1 MGQLTVDGQN
11 SDDIMNFGSTVTTT
25 GTSIAIAT
33 ADTVDFDADVL
44 VANGLTIA
52 TVATDIDLGANVDL
66 TSTAG
71 NITAN
76 SGVAVINLSGA
87 GTNKITA
94 GGDINLAAVADGA
107 NIAELEIQGEA
118 ITLAAIT
125 LDAGGTSLLDINLD
139 GAGDS
144 GAKTLTAA
152 GAINVGQ
159 LTVDGQNSDDIMN
172 FGSTVTTTGTSIA
185 IATADTVDF
194 DADVLAANGLTIAT
208 VATDIDLG
216 ANVDLT
222 STAGNITAN
231 SGVAVIN
238 LSGVGTNKVTA
249 GGDINLAAV
258 ADGANIAELEIQ
270 GEAITL
276 AAITLDAGGT
286 SLLDINLD
294 GAGDS
299 GAKTLTL
306 SGDIAVGQLTLDGQN
321 ADEVIDF
328 GANVDLTVATG
339 AVDLTSQVASL
350 RLTGAGSNII
360 TATAGDL
367 TLPAVTDTATI
378 TELGLIG
385 EAITLAAVTLDND
398 TANLLDIDLDGA
410 GDSGA
415 KTLTAAGAIAVGQ
428 LTVDGQNSDDI
439 MNFGSTVTTTGTSI
453 AIATADTVDFDA
465 DVLVANGLTIATVA
479 TDIDLGA
486 NVDLTSTA
494 GNITA
499 NSGVAVINLSGAG
512 TNKITAGGDINLAA
526 VADGANIAE
535 LEIQGEAI
543 TLAAITLD
551 AGGTSLLDINLDGA
565 GDSGAKTLTA
575 AGAINV
581 GQLTVDGQNSDDIMN
596 FGSTVTTTGTSI
608 AIATADTV
616 DFDADVLAANGLTI
630 ATVATDIDLGANV
643 DLTSTAG
650 NITANSGVAVINLS
664 GAGTNKITAGG
675 DINLAAVADGANIA
689 ELEIQGEAITL
700 AAITLDAGGT
710 SLLDINL
717 DGAGDSGAKTLTLS
731 GDIAVGQL
739 TLDGQNADEVID
751 FGANVDLTVATGAVD
766 LTSQV
771 ASLRLTGAGSN
782 IITAT
787 AGDLTLPAV
796 TDTATITE
804 LGLIGE
810 AITLAAVTLDNDT
823 ANLLDIDLDGAGD
836 SGAKTLTA
844 AGAIAVGQLTVDGQ
858 NSDDIMNF
866 GSTVTTTGTS
876 IAIAT
881 ADTVDFDADVLAANG
896 LTIATVATDIDLG
909 ANVDLTSTA
918 GNITANSGVAVI
930 NLSGVGTNKVTAGGD
945 INLAA
950 VADGANIAE
959 LEIQGEAITLAAITL
974 DAGGTSLLDINLD
987 GAGDSGAKTL
997 DINGDVSV
1005 VSLTVDGQ
1013 ADDVINLGANAD
1025 LITTTSGIDLDNGI
1039 VAIVLDGAGS
1049 NLLTSAADISLAAV
1063 TDSASIVEL
1072 ELNAQT
1078 SITLAGVELNGG
1090 GASLLDIDLD
1100 EGADGVGTVLDINGD
1115 VSVVSLTVATS
1126 AK

>member
-1 MGQLTVDGQN
+1 MDAGGTSLLDINLDGAGDSGAKTLTAAGAINVGQLTVDGQN

-44 VANGLTIA
+44 AANGLTIA

-76 SGVAVINLSGA
+76 SGVAVINLSGV
-87 GTNKITA
+87 GTNKVTA

-107 NIAELEIQGEA
+107 NIAELEIQGEV

-299 GAKTLTL
+299 GAKTLT
-306 SGDIAVGQLTLDGQN
+306 
-321 ADEVIDF
+321 
-328 GANVDLTVATG
+328 
-339 AVDLTSQVASL
+339 
-350 RLTGAGSNII
+350 
-360 TATAGDL
+360 
-367 TLPAVTDTATI
+367 
-378 TELGLIG
+378 
-385 EAITLAAVTLDND
+385 
-398 TANLLDIDLDGA
+398 
-410 GDSGA
+410 
-415 KTLTAAGAIAVGQ
+415 
-428 LTVDGQNSDDI
+428 
-439 MNFGSTVTTTGTSI
+439 
-453 AIATADTVDFDA
+453 
-465 DVLVANGLTIATVA
+465 
-479 TDIDLGA
+479 
-486 NVDLTSTA
+486 
-494 GNITA
+494 
-499 NSGVAVINLSGAG
+499 
-512 TNKITAGGDINLAA
+512 
-526 VADGANIAE
+526 
-535 LEIQGEAI
+535 
-543 TLAAITLD
+543 
-551 AGGTSLLDINLDGA
+551 
-565 GDSGAKTLTA
+565 A
-575 AGAINV
+575 AGAIN
-581 GQLTVDGQNSDDIMN
+581 
-596 FGSTVTTTGTSI
+596 
-608 AIATADTV
+608 
-616 DFDADVLAANGLTI
+616 
-630 ATVATDIDLGANV
+630 
-643 DLTSTAG
+643 
-650 NITANSGVAVINLS
+650 
-664 GAGTNKITAGG
+664 
-675 DINLAAVADGANIA
+675 
-689 ELEIQGEAITL
+689 
-700 AAITLDAGGT
+700 
-710 SLLDINL
+710 
-717 DGAGDSGAKTLTLS
+717 
-731 GDIAVGQL
+731 
-739 TLDGQNADEVID
+739 
-751 FGANVDLTVATGAVD
+751 
-766 LTSQV
+766 
-771 ASLRLTGAGSN
+771 
-782 IITAT
+782 
-787 AGDLTLPAV
+787 
-796 TDTATITE
+796 
-804 LGLIGE
+804 
-810 AITLAAVTLDNDT
+810 
-823 ANLLDIDLDGAGD
+823 
-836 SGAKTLTA
+836 
-844 AGAIAVGQLTVDGQ
+844 VGQLTVDGQ

-959 LEIQGEAITLAAITL
+959 LEIQGRGYNFGRNYL
-974 DAGGTSLLDINLD
+974 GCRWNQ
-987 GAGDSGAKTL
+987 
-997 DINGDVSV
+997 
-1005 VSLTVDGQ
+1005 LT
-1013 ADDVINLGANAD
+1013 
-1025 LITTTSGIDLDNGI
+1025 
-1039 VAIVLDGAGS
+1039 
-1049 NLLTSAADISLAAV
+1049 
-1063 TDSASIVEL
+1063 
-1072 ELNAQT
+1072 
-1078 SITLAGVELNGG
+1078 
-1090 GASLLDIDLD
+1090 
-1100 EGADGVGTVLDINGD
+1100 
-1115 VSVVSLTVATS
+1115 
-1126 AK
+1126 

>member
-76 SGVAVINLSGA
+76 SGVAVINLSGV
-87 GTNKITA
+87 GTNKVTA

-299 GAKTLTL
+299 GAKTLT
-306 SGDIAVGQLTLDGQN
+306 
-321 ADEVIDF
+321 
-328 GANVDLTVATG
+328 
-339 AVDLTSQVASL
+339 
-350 RLTGAGSNII
+350 
-360 TATAGDL
+360 
-367 TLPAVTDTATI
+367 
-378 TELGLIG
+378 
-385 EAITLAAVTLDND
+385 
-398 TANLLDIDLDGA
+398 
-410 GDSGA
+410 
-415 KTLTAAGAIAVGQ
+415 AAGAINVGQ

-465 DVLVANGLTIATVA
+465 DVLAANGLTIATVA

-499 NSGVAVINLSGAG
+499 NSGVAVINLSGVG
-512 TNKITAGGDINLAA
+512 TNKVTAGGDINLAA

-664 GAGTNKITAGG
+664 GVGTNKVTAGG

-710 SLLDINL
+710 SLLDIN
-717 DGAGDSGAKTLTLS
+717 
-731 GDIAVGQL
+731 
-739 TLDGQNADEVID
+739 
-751 FGANVDLTVATGAVD
+751 
-766 LTSQV
+766 
-771 ASLRLTGAGSN
+771 
-782 IITAT
+782 
-787 AGDLTLPAV
+787 
-796 TDTATITE
+796 
-804 LGLIGE
+804 
-810 AITLAAVTLDNDT
+810 
-823 ANLLDIDLDGAGD
+823 LDGAGD

-930 NLSGVGTNKVTAGGD
+930 NLSGAGTNKITAGGD

-959 LEIQGEAITLAAITL
+959 LEIQERGHNFGRNYL
-974 DAGGTSLLDINLD
+974 GCRWNQ
-987 GAGDSGAKTL
+987 
-997 DINGDVSV
+997 
-1005 VSLTVDGQ
+1005 LT
-1013 ADDVINLGANAD
+1013 
-1025 LITTTSGIDLDNGI
+1025 
-1039 VAIVLDGAGS
+1039 
-1049 NLLTSAADISLAAV
+1049 
-1063 TDSASIVEL
+1063 
-1072 ELNAQT
+1072 
-1078 SITLAGVELNGG
+1078 
-1090 GASLLDIDLD
+1090 
-1100 EGADGVGTVLDINGD
+1100 
-1115 VSVVSLTVATS
+1115 
-1126 AK
+1126 